1 MGFRVILAINTS
13 SLRFSIALMKG
24 NGGLIGQYTLAD
36 GPKGSRPL
44 FPALHE
50 LLVQTNLDLRK
61 AEAVAVA
68 GGPGSFTGLRVGV
81 SMAKGFCQAMG
92 IPFIA
97 VPTLEALASQLSH
110 TAYPVCPVIGS
121 RKGEVFAALFRSSE
135 NGEMIRMTEDVCL
148 KVTGLSE
155 LVREKTVFIGDHFD
169 SQAPGIQ
176 KALGRNALLAPCS
189 CWSPTA
195 APVGAIALR
204 RFRNGDTDDLEDYSP
219 NYLRPPEVGPHLVS
233 RPEAQ

>member
-1 MGFRVILAINTS
+1 MGIRVILAINTS
-13 SLRFSIALMKG
+13 SLRFSIALMKR
-24 NGGLIGQYTLAD
+24 NGGLIGQYTLAG

-50 LLVQTNLDLRK
+50 LLVQTSTDLRE

-110 TAYPVCPVIGS
+110 AAHQVCPVIGS

-135 NGEMIRMTEDVCL
+135 IGEMIRMTEDVCL
-148 KVTGLSE
+148 KVTGLLE
-155 LVREKTVFIGDHFD
+155 FVGEKTIFIGDDFD
-169 SQAPGIQ
+169 SQAPAIQ
-176 KALGRNALLAPCS
+176 KAVGGNALFAPHA

-195 APVGAIALR
+195 APVGAIALK
-204 RFRNGDTDDLEDYSP
+204 RFRNGDLDDLESYVP
-219 NYLRPPEVGPHLVS
+219 AYQRLPEIGPGSQH
-233 RPEAQ
+233 A